1 MSPDGSGPH
10 RDRRMTKVRAL
21 ALGLTTMAVLV
32 LLTVAPASAVLGPI
46 YSLAIDPETP
56 TVLLA
61 GEAIGVFKSEDRGE
75 TSSAAPIA
83 SATRL
88 GGRFLNGTSG

>member
-1 MSPDGSGPH
+1 
-10 RDRRMTKVRAL
+10 
-21 ALGLTTMAVLV
+21 MAVLV